1 MTFTQATKEI
11 NNQQD
16 PKKILLIDDDHEL
29 AELLIEY
36 LASEQIVVTSCL
48 DGVSGLAKAYDD
60 SFDLIL
66 LDVMM
71 PKLNGFEVLKALGG
85 NHKTPILMLTAR
97 GDDNDRILGL
107 ELGADDYL
115 AKPFKHRELL
125 ARINAIFRR
134 IAIVKEQ
141 QSSTEQKQ
149 SSVQKVIPLLEINQ
163 HDTLLEVN
171 QIQVNQATR
180 EITSEGVLLELTGTE
195 YLILLYMV
203 QRHSNIISK
212 AEISEQVL
220 QRKLSLYDRT
230 IDVHVSSI
238 RRKILATTSLDKFKT
253 VRGAGYVFL
262 QGTV

>member
-1 MTFTQATKEI
+1 MLKISDKQLTDTVVE
-11 NNQQD
+11 N
-16 PKKILLIDDDHEL
+16 KKILLIDDDHEL
-29 AELLIEY
+29 AELLTEY
-36 LASEQIVVTSCL
+36 LAGENITVISCL
-48 DGVSGLAKAYDD
+48 DGVSGLAQAFDD
-60 SFDLIL
+60 SIDLIL

-134 IAIVKEQ
+134 IAIVKE
-141 QSSTEQKQ
+141 STQEHTSTLNTELTSNSKRDP
-149 SSVQKVIPLLEINQ
+149 VNNFTINQ
-163 HDTLLEVN
+163 LT
-171 QIQVNQATR
+171 IKYATR
-180 EITSEGVLLELTGTE
+180 EILSHEQLLDLTGTE
-195 YLILLYMV
+195 YLILVYMV
-203 QRHSNIISK
+203 ENHSKIISK

-220 QRKLSLYDRT
+220 QRNLSLYDRT
-230 IDVHVSSI
+230 IDVHVGNI
-238 RRKILATTSLDKFKT
+238 RRKILATTSVDKFKT

-262 QGTV
+262 QGDN